1 MILEPT
7 DLDSSLKPSTYGL
20 CDLKN
25 LIDITEPQ
33 FTNTMFSKN
42 IDFPISPLIDILLVF
57 TSRVVLVYE
66 TLTVSVVLINSHSLE
81 LSKETSSKSPRI
93 PP

>member
-7 DLDSSLKPSTYGL
+7 DLDSSLKSSTYGL

-25 LIDITEPQ
+25 FIDTSEAQ
-33 FTNTMFSKN
+33 STNTTFSKS
-42 IDFPISPLIDILLVF
+42 IYFPISPLIDILLVF
-57 TSRVVLVYE
+57 TSRAVLVYE
-66 TLTVSVVLINSHSLE
+66 ILTVSVVLINSHSLE
-81 LSKETSSKSPRI
+81 LSKETSSESPRI